1 MWVVHVTR
9 LVVSN
14 WRTWLRV
21 IPLALVVVALTVS
34 SGITN
39 ARQLSDEQ
47 KNIASYGS
55 TSGLFSLQEDVPP
68 GTPVPIP
75 RNNTLQASAPFPQ
88 LYSNINL
95 VQYDDVAYQEMPMAG
110 SATQGRY
117 RLTSGRWPAK
127 AGEVLAT
134 STLGADDGSRLSAKA
149 GDLTSRSP
157 AMSKPSTI
165 GLRPWFLRLQAHG
178 SHGGFP
184 AMTLDVP
191 VSGAMGKLGS
201 PPRSPVT
208 YAVSSPRP

>member
-1 MWVVHVTR
+1 MWIVHVTR

-117 RLTSGRWPAK
+117 RLTSGRWPARFWPP
-127 AGEVLAT
+127 VLLALMMDRGCLPRQVI
-134 STLGADDGSRLSAKA
+134 S
-149 GDLTSRSP
+149 TSRSP

>member
-75 RNNTLQASAPFPQ
+75 RNNTLQASSPFPQ

-117 RLTSGRWPAK
+117 RLTSGEGR
-127 AGEVLAT
+127 G
-134 STLGADDGSRLSAKA
+134 GSGHQYSWR
-149 GDLTSRSP
+149 
-157 AMSKPSTI
+157 
-165 GLRPWFLRLQAHG
+165 
-178 SHGGFP
+178 
-184 AMTLDVP
+184 
-191 VSGAMGKLGS
+191 
-201 PPRSPVT
+201 
-208 YAVSSPRP
+208 

>member
-75 RNNTLQASAPFPQ
+75 RNTRCRHRRPFPSSTAIST
-88 LYSNINL
+88 LYSTMTSPTKRCPWP
-95 VQYDDVAYQEMPMAG
+95 VRPRKVA
-110 SATQGRY
+110 
-117 RLTSGRWPAK
+117 
-127 AGEVLAT
+127 
-134 STLGADDGSRLSAKA
+134 
-149 GDLTSRSP
+149 
-157 AMSKPSTI
+157 I
-165 GLRPWFLRLQAHG
+165 G
-178 SHGGFP
+178 
-184 AMTLDVP
+184 
-191 VSGAMGKLGS
+191 
-201 PPRSPVT
+201 
-208 YAVSSPRP
+208 

>member
-68 GTPVPIP
+68 GTPC
-75 RNNTLQASAPFPQ
+75 L
-88 LYSNINL
+88 LY
-95 VQYDDVAYQEMPMAG
+95 
-110 SATQGRY
+110 
-117 RLTSGRWPAK
+117 TSP
-127 AGEVLAT
+127 
-134 STLGADDGSRLSAKA
+134 
-149 GDLTSRSP
+149 
-157 AMSKPSTI
+157 
-165 GLRPWFLRLQAHG
+165 
-178 SHGGFP
+178 
-184 AMTLDVP
+184 
-191 VSGAMGKLGS
+191 
-201 PPRSPVT
+201 
-208 YAVSSPRP
+208 SPRDATLSRMPSSA

>member
-127 AGEVLAT
+127 
-134 STLGADDGSRLSAKA
+134 
-149 GDLTSRSP
+149 
-157 AMSKPSTI
+157 PSTI

>member
-110 SATQGRY
+110 SATQGRD
-117 RLTSGRWPAK
+117 RKS
-127 AGEVLAT
+127 V
-134 STLGADDGSRLSAKA
+134 
-149 GDLTSRSP
+149 
-157 AMSKPSTI
+157 
-165 GLRPWFLRLQAHG
+165 
-178 SHGGFP
+178 
-184 AMTLDVP
+184 V
-191 VSGAMGKLGS
+191 
-201 PPRSPVT
+201 
-208 YAVSSPRP
+208 

>member
-75 RNNTLQASAPFPQ
+75 RNNH
-88 LYSNINL
+88 
-95 VQYDDVAYQEMPMAG
+95 VAG
-110 SATQGRY
+110 I
-117 RLTSGRWPAK
+117 
-127 AGEVLAT
+127 
-134 STLGADDGSRLSAKA
+134 GAL
-149 GDLTSRSP
+149 SP
-157 AMSKPSTI
+157 A
-165 GLRPWFLRLQAHG
+165 LQQYQ
-178 SHGGFP
+178 P
-184 AMTLDVP
+184 CTV
-191 VSGAMGKLGS
+191 
-201 PPRSPVT
+201 R
-208 YAVSSPRP
+208 